1 MRCSFSFCLLS
12 QTVMENLS
20 LAELNMRVGVVGSPR
35 CGGVSP
41 GPPVPLVFLPPQ
53 IPILC
58 YCVQTI
64 ALIHIYFSLVWYF
77 LYCEG

>member
-1 MRCSFSFCLLS
+1 MGENTCLS
-12 QTVMENLS
+12 PFWPGFDSWTCCY
-20 LAELNMRVGVVGSPR
+20 MRVGVVGSPR